1 MTRAERKYHAAA
13 ILLFLSAALH
23 VPAHLLALEAVWSHT
38 IIAIGILTLLGLG
51 LIRGFR
57 WVAYIAFLAVLTNA
71 VFSLSEAVAA
81 VGWATTFSW
90 GIIVLDLLAGV
101 VLFSLLWSSRPTPAD
116 G

>member
-38 IIAIGILTLLGLG
+38 IIAIGAMTLLGLG
-51 LIRGFR
+51 LIRGLR
-57 WVAYIAFLAVLTNA
+57 WAAYIAFLAVLANA
-71 VFSLSEAVAA
+71 VFSLGGAVAS

-90 GIIVLDLLAGV
+90 GILVLDLLAVV
-101 VLFSLLWSSRPTPAD
+101 VLFRLLWSSRPTPTD